1 MKITRGYKTELDPTV
16 KQQILLCKSAG
27 TARFAYNYGLARKQE
42 VYTES
47 GQSISA
53 IDLQKEL
60 TTRKHT
66 DLPWLKGVSKWIV
79 QNALRDLDQAYAHF
93 FRRVRERKAGKKH
106 QHLGF
111 PKFKSKS
118 QGRGSFRLDKP
129 IRVFDDRIQL
139 PKLGTIRLKEHSY
152 IPTSGVKVLSATV
165 SERAGRWYVSVLV
178 EEQVPPVVKAS
189 GQPIGVDLGISSL
202 AVCSDGRAPLA
213 NPKALRTHLKR
224 LKRYQRHLSRCQKG
238 SKNREKA
245 RAQVA
250 RLHARIATLREDA
263 LHQATSSLVHAP
275 LSQRER
281 IRLKTHLA
289 SLLPRPKTKA
299 EQKKAKKQV
308 KKLIHQTTEINAPLR
323 PQVIVLEDLNVEGMK
338 RNRKLARAVSDV
350 GMGEFRKQIEYKS
363 LWNGEMLLFAD
374 QFFPSSKTC
383 HCCNWKWEEME
394 LADRI
399 FLCQNPKCR
408 LYQIPQDRDI
418 NASENLV
425 ELGYEYLRSLR

>member
-1 MKITRGYKTELDPTV
+1 MTGDVRDTLVHGEAPPHDWFNIPSIRYESSPFLWHVLSLRKVFVAHLDKNWV
-16 KQQILLCKSAG
+16 
-27 TARFAYNYGLARKQE
+27 
-42 VYTES
+42 
-47 GQSISA
+47 
-53 IDLQKEL
+53 
-60 TTRKHT
+60 
-66 DLPWLKGVSKWIV
+66 
-79 QNALRDLDQAYAHF
+79 
-93 FRRVRERKAGKKH
+93 
-106 QHLGF
+106 
-111 PKFKSKS
+111 
-118 QGRGSFRLDKP
+118 DKP

-152 IPTSGVKVLSATV
+152 IPTSGVKVLSASV

-178 EEQVPPVVKAS
+178 EEQVPLVVEAS

-202 AVCSDGRAPLA
+202 AVCSDGRPPIA
-213 NPKALRTHLKR
+213 NPKALRTKLKR
-224 LKRYQRHLSRCQKG
+224 LKRYQRHLSRCKKG

-250 RLHARIATLREDA
+250 RLYARIANIREDA

-275 LSQRER
+275 LSQSER
-281 IRLKTHLA
+281 ISLKTHLA

-338 RNRKLARAVSDV
+338 RNRKLAPAVSDV

-374 QFFPSSKTC
+374 RFFPSSKTC
-383 HCCNWKWEEME
+383 HCCGWKWEEMT
-394 LADRI
+394 LSDRI
-399 FLCQNPKCR
+399 FLCQNPACP
-408 LYQIPQDRDI
+408 LFQVPQDRDQ
-418 NASENLV
+418 NASKNVAQLAD
-425 ELGYEYLRSLR
+425 EYLAVYGELHRT